1 MNKQWKVRLLW
12 PHVSHVYCWTFIIYV
27 PWTAHTMGF
36 LSQSS
41 FKLTLVLVEVLVNIC
56 NLDYK
61 LLQIKLYYGFDK
73 KIHNIKVSVFLSFYA
88 IVHSLIFQRRKMDWG
103 SWLKCHIVFFDRLS
117 WSFEIE
123 IWNSENPSLTWI
135 YHLVL

>member
-27 PWTAHTMGF
+27 PWTVHTMGF
-36 LSQSS
+36 LPQSS

-88 IVHSLIFQRRKMDWG
+88 IVHSRVSVQGVKLLWG
-103 SWLKCHIVFFDRLS
+103 GLHVYSSRL
-117 WSFEIE
+117 WVVVVDLCYFALLEDF
-123 IWNSENPSLTWI
+123 SL
-135 YHLVL
+135 